1 MSCFSMQPEGQVSLI
16 VRFLEKTTN
25 IKEHCYV
32 LMPKLLEK
40 CFIMQKRSLRL
51 DYEVTES
58 WPFSIT
64 KLIWGIFIF
73 V

>member
-1 MSCFSMQPEGQVSLI
+1 M
-16 VRFLEKTTN
+16 N
-25 IKEHCYV
+25 IKEHGDI
-32 LMPKLLEK
+32 LIPTLLEN

-58 WPFSIT
+58 WLVSVT
-64 KLIWGIFIF
+64 KLIWGIFISIRIRTLT